1 MNIRDENPL
10 KYIKSYDRQGF
21 NKVLKSHLLS
31 DNLLRWSNMD
41 MVPTNLLDVFIE
53 ERVDVILCDLKE
65 KLSGINIE
73 VIDTVGAQKE
83 ENEK

>member
-1 MNIRDENPL
+1 
-10 KYIKSYDRQGF
+10 
-21 NKVLKSHLLS
+21 
-31 DNLLRWSNMD
+31 MD